1 MTMKREH
8 TLMWLVL
15 ALTMALSVATSHPQA
30 AWAKQPNA
38 ASSQTAEAESAA
50 DDASSDDDPDGSDD
64 ASGDEKSG
72 DDDTGDGN
80 GDDTGDDTGEQEE
93 PSSPV
98 TIVYEATDETIEGY
112 MDPQTIEAG
121 GSATLA
127 PNGYSRPGYHSV
139 GWVDQQGTFY
149 ADGATILA
157 SDISVDLLILYPVWE
172 ANTYT
177 ILLDPAGGSVESG
190 SIQCAFGE
198 SVPLPTPSWLGHT
211 FTGWVTDLPSLSSD
225 TRLFDIGT
233 MPPAA
238 NGSVFNFTATW
249 TATPITASFDP
260 LYPEGAGE
268 APASAS
274 LEYGVS
280 EVALPELACEG
291 YVFLGW
297 EVRGGLVLA
306 PGAYNSA
313 EVLGDDSSNIVL
325 YGVWRRNSYT
335 LSYDLAGG
343 ALVIGDA
350 TVSKPPADQLEVG
363 THIVI
368 PSPVRDGY
376 LFVGWQDDDGNVH
389 APGSVLDSLAS
400 EDGEHVTL
408 TALWEKDPAAQ
419 EEPAKPEA
427 PKDETEENDTSAV
440 DASDDTQ
447 QTADQTEEPLE
458 DEQDSDKSPAD
469 TEEFE
474 REKQRKEDS
483 ADVALVGGVAIP
495 LSTVPQ
501 GPFEDVLPPV
511 EEVRDDSRVEV
522 ILVLLGAIATAIV
535 VIVALRMFDARRGGA
550 RRRSS

>member
-15 ALTMALSVATSHPQA
+15 ALTVALSVATSHPQA
-30 AWAKQPNA
+30 AWAKQANA

-72 DDDTGDGN
+72 DDTGDDKPGNDDTGDGN
-80 GDDTGDDTGEQEE
+80 GEQEE

-149 ADGATILA
+149 ADGATVLA

-249 TATPITASFDP
+249 TATPITARNTAMSTYDRKCRSRFI
-260 LYPEGAGE
+260 LG
-268 APASAS
+268 
-274 LEYGVS
+274 
-280 EVALPELACEG
+280 LA
-291 YVFLGW
+291 V
-297 EVRGGLVLA
+297 VGLLC
-306 PGAYNSA
+306 
-313 EVLGDDSSNIVL
+313 
-325 YGVWRRNSYT
+325 
-335 LSYDLAGG
+335 
-343 ALVIGDA
+343 
-350 TVSKPPADQLEVG
+350 
-363 THIVI
+363 
-368 PSPVRDGY
+368 
-376 LFVGWQDDDGNVH
+376 
-389 APGSVLDSLAS
+389 
-400 EDGEHVTL
+400 
-408 TALWEKDPAAQ
+408 
-419 EEPAKPEA
+419 
-427 PKDETEENDTSAV
+427 
-440 DASDDTQ
+440 
-447 QTADQTEEPLE
+447 
-458 DEQDSDKSPAD
+458 
-469 TEEFE
+469 
-474 REKQRKEDS
+474 
-483 ADVALVGGVAIP
+483 
-495 LSTVPQ
+495 
-501 GPFEDVLPPV
+501 
-511 EEVRDDSRVEV
+511 
-522 ILVLLGAIATAIV
+522 
-535 VIVALRMFDARRGGA
+535 
-550 RRRSS
+550 